1 MDQVCS
7 ALYVFNTH
15 PDAQDAIRSL
25 GRSGFDVGKLSLI
38 GKGHNSEETPIG
50 FYTGGDRI
58 LTWGSIGAVW
68 GGIWGLLLAPAIFFL
83 PGFGLVAMAG
93 PIVAALIGAL
103 EGAVVVGG
111 LTALGAGLTHIGI
124 PYNQALQ
131 YETALKEEKYLLMVH
146 GTSGNAIEARSVL
159 TRTQAWETTEAALSQ
174 SQQSMTSSAA
184 NQHASGNAGFNRVLF
199 P

>member
-7 ALYVFNTH
+7 ALYVFDTH

-25 GRSGFDVGKLSLI
+25 GRSGFDVTKLSLI
-38 GKGHNSEETPIG
+38 GKGRNSEETPIG

-83 PGFGLVAMAG
+83 PGFGLVAIAG
-93 PIVAALIGAL
+93 PVVAALVGAL

-111 LTALGAGLTHIGI
+111 LTALGAALTQIGI
-124 PYNQALQ
+124 PDNQAIK
-131 YETALKEEKYLLMVH
+131 YETALKAEKYLLMVH
-146 GTSGNAIEARSVL
+146 GTSGNAIKARSVL
-159 TRTQAWETTEAALSQ
+159 TRTKAWETTEATVSQTQRAIPLSP
-174 SQQSMTSSAA
+174 A
-184 NQHASGNAGFNRVLF
+184 NHRPSGNAGFNRVLF

>member
-1 MDQVCS
+1 MEQVSS
-7 ALYVFNTH
+7 ALYMFDTH

-25 GRSGFDVGKLSLI
+25 STSGFDVTTLSLI
-38 GKGHNSEETPIG
+38 GKGRNSEQPPIG

-93 PIVAALIGAL
+93 PIVAALVGAL
-103 EGAVVVGG
+103 EGAVMVGG
-111 LTALGAGLTHIGI
+111 LTALGAALTRIGI
-124 PYNQALQ
+124 PDNQAIK
-131 YETALKEEKYLLMVH
+131 YETALKAEKYLLMVH
-146 GTSGNAIEARSVL
+146 GTSGNAIKARSVL
-159 TRTQAWETTEAALSQ
+159 TRTKAWETTEAAISQ
-174 SQQSMTSSAA
+174 SRQAVTVSPA
-184 NQHASGNAGFNRVLF
+184 NHHPSENVGFNRVLF

>member
-1 MDQVCS
+1 MEQVCS

-25 GRSGFDVGKLSLI
+25 GRSGFDVKELSLI
-38 GKGHNSEETPIG
+38 GKGHNSEQAPIG

-58 LTWGSIGAVW
+58 LTWGSIGAAW
-68 GGIWGLLLAPAIFFL
+68 GGIWGVLLAPAIFFL

-93 PIVAALIGAL
+93 PIVAALVGAL

-111 LTALGAGLTHIGI
+111 LTALGAALTQIGI
-124 PYNQALQ
+124 PDNQAIK
-131 YETALKEEKYLLMVH
+131 YETALKAEKYLLMVH
-146 GTSGNAIEARSVL
+146 GTSGNAIKARSVL
-159 TRTQAWETTEAALSQ
+159 TRTKAWETTEATLSQ
-174 SQQSMTSSAA
+174 SQQAMTVSPA
-184 NQHASGNAGFNRVLF
+184 NQHPSENDGFNRVLF

>member
-25 GRSGFDVGKLSLI
+25 GRSGFDVKKLSLI
-38 GKGHNSEETPIG
+38 GKGHNSEQTPIG

-93 PIVAALIGAL
+93 PVVAALVGAL

-111 LTALGAGLTHIGI
+111 LTALGAALTQIGI
-124 PYNQALQ
+124 PDSQAIK
-131 YETALKEEKYLLMVH
+131 YETALKAEKYLLMVH
-146 GTSGNAIEARSVL
+146 GTSGNAIKARSVL
-159 TRTQAWETTEAALSQ
+159 TRTKAWETTEATLSQ
-174 SQQSMTSSAA
+174 SQQAMTSSPA
-184 NQHASGNAGFNRVLF
+184 NHHPSENAGFNRVLF